1 MYSDDP
7 RVLQWFAEGAGAT
20 LAQATRARSEFYPKA
35 AMRLGPPGNLAL
47 SMQQAIEL
55 KRIPRPLTDEQQQK
69 LIQVPWTP
77 PA

>member
-1 MYSDDP
+1 M
-7 RVLQWFAEGAGAT
+7 A
-20 LAQATRARSEFYPKA
+20 
-35 AMRLGPPGNLAL
+35 LGRPGGLDL

-55 KRIPRPLTDEQQQK
+55 KRMPRPLSAEQQEK